1 MKNIDKFLEVIA
13 SEIVCGNIFSEN
25 QPQPDKIMD
34 ILGKA
39 VNRELLLEIDDK
51 MVEYKTMLATYS
63 VAQGLKVAIE
73 IIDGSYC
80 SER

>member
-1 MKNIDKFLEVIA
+1 MTEL
-13 SEIVCGNIFSEN
+13 
-25 QPQPDKIMD
+25 DKIMD

-80 SER
+80 SRSCSRVWSRPR